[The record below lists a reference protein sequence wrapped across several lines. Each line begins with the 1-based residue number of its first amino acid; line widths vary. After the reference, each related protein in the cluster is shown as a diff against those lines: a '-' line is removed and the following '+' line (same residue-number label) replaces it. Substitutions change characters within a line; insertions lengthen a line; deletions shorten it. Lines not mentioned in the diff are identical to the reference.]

1 MEKIILE
8 KILYAIIIRDNFK
21 KEGITFF
28 TENNLSQQ
36 LAFMKHPKGKII
48 QPHFHMPVKRI
59 INSTQ
64 EVLYIKKGKIKV
76 TFYNENKKK
85 IGENILAKGDTIL
98 LINGGHGF
106 EVLEPIEMIEIKQ
119 GPYVEEND
127 KIRF

>member
-1 MEKIILE
+1 MEKIIFE
-8 KILYAIIIRDNFK
+8 STLYAIILRDNFDK
-21 KEGITFF
+21 DGITFF
-28 TENNLSQQ
+28 TENDLSQQ

-48 QPHFHMPVKRI
+48 QPHIHVPVKRI

-64 EVLYIKKGKIKV
+64 EVLHIKKGKLKV
-76 TFYNENKKK
+76 NFFNIQKKFM
-85 IGENILAKGDTIL
+85 GVQILEKGDTIL

-106 EVLEPIEMIEIKQ
+106 EVLEQIEMLEIKQ